1 MTRRALGRGPREY
14 WEAAQ
19 GRPVKRKE
27 RVIPCNGKSFMTK
40 PRRSWPPRAVSPF
53 IEAGGVAAAILTAA
67 GNVYTG
73 VCIDTACT
81 LGMCAERSAIAN
93 MITNGESRIVRLV
106 CVMGDGRVGMP
117 CGACR
122 EFMMQLDK
130 DSPGLEI
137 LADAETGKT
146 VRLRELMPHWWGAE
160 RFR

>member
-1 MTRRALGRGPREY
+1 MQWKELY
-14 WEAAQ
+14 DKAAE
-19 GRPVKRKE
+19 KLA
-27 RVIPCNGKSFMTK
+27 
-40 PRRSWPPRAVSPF
+40 PRAVSPF
-53 IEAGGVAAAILTAA
+53 IEAGGVTAAILTAA

-93 MITNGESRIVRLV
+93 MITNRGEPHCAAGVR
-106 CVMGDGRVGMP
+106 DGGRARGNAR
-117 CGACR
+117 GACR

>member
-1 MTRRALGRGPREY
+1 MKWYQNPKIL
-14 WEAAQ
+14 
-19 GRPVKRKE
+19 
-27 RVIPCNGKSFMTK
+27 CF
-40 PRRSWPPRAVSPF
+40 
-53 IEAGGVAAAILTAA
+53 AGGVAAAILTAA